1 MGGGLLKET
10 QIVDCCRTR
19 RAGRIRAALAVAL
32 AAAVAVG
39 LAPTTG
45 AGAAPP
51 DPVRRTTAA
60 AHAVTALQRQVTA
73 QKAQL
78 DAATAALGD
87 AQQHYNT
94 ALARRNRAQES
105 LRAARA
111 HERAAQ
117 RQYRRAQADLVSVAV
132 SNYQNA
138 GGYGSLDVT
147 SVTTLLT
154 SSDPGT
160 LLNTA
165 VTQQQVDAYQSNVLD
180 SVRQAV
186 AARSRAVRQQRAA
199 LREITTETTR
209 MQRLRQSAA
218 RSLLESES
226 ALHSLKSA
234 LIQAQAT
241 KRQAEKLLSQ
251 FLGGWSVADPHR
263 AAQLNRDYARLAAQ
277 VGDPVVPGTGRWTT
291 VVGASA
297 AWRALRMI
305 GTPYAWDGGNA
316 AGPTRGVCA
325 AGAAANDCH
334 VVGFDCSG
342 LALYG
347 WAPYLSLPHFAA
359 DQYRSGRV
367 HPALAALRPGDL
379 VFWSSNRSAAGIH
392 HVAIYV
398 GEGNVVQA
406 PQSGDIVRV
415 TPLARV
421 DAGYFGATRPLS

>member
-1 MGGGLLKET
+1 MHR
-10 QIVDCCRTR
+10 CRTR
-19 RAGRIRAALAVAL
+19 RAGRIRAALAVTL

-39 LAPTTG
+39 LTATSG

-51 DPVRRTTAA
+51 DPLRRTAAA
-60 AHAVTALQRQVTA
+60 AHAVTALQQQVAA
-73 QKAQL
+73 QTAQL
-78 DAATAALGD
+78 DAATAALD
-87 AQQHYNT
+87 TAQQHYNA
-94 ALARRNRAQES
+94 ALARRDRAQQS
-105 LRAARA
+105 LRTARA
-111 HERAAQ
+111 HQRAAQ

-138 GGYGSLDVT
+138 DGYGSFDVT

-165 VTQQQVDAYQSNVLD
+165 VTQQQVDAYQTNVVD
-180 SVRQAV
+180 SVQQAL

-199 LREITTETTR
+199 LREITTQTAR
-209 MQRLRQSAA
+209 MHRLQQAAA
-218 RSLLESES
+218 RSLLDSES
-226 ALHSLKSA
+226 ALQSLRSA
-234 LIQAQAT
+234 LIQARAT

-263 AAQLNRDYARLAAQ
+263 AAQLNSEYARLAAQ
-277 VGDPVVPGTGRWTT
+277 VGAPIVPSTGHWSAA
-291 VVGASA
+291 VGASA
-297 AWRALRMI
+297 AWRALQMI

-316 AGPTRGVCA
+316 AGATRGVCA

-367 HPALAALRPGDL
+367 HPAVAALRPGDL
-379 VFWSSNRSAAGIH
+379 VFWSSNATAAGIH
-392 HVAIYV
+392 HVAVYV